1 MDVLNLSE
9 DEILMKL
16 NKDKLQACFQAMKNS
31 ILSRWTIKDLFLNYF
46 KENKAD
52 I

>member
-16 NKDKLQACFQAMKNS
+16 NKDKLQAYFLGTKNN
-31 ILSRWTIKDLFLNYF
+31 IRSR
-46 KENKAD
+46 
-52 I
+52 